1 MIFLLQKIIITW
13 FGMIILETL
22 ERLITF
28 HNDNNNEDNSKGIV
42 CAHNTHIGDARTTDM
57 SKDNMIN
64 LG

>member
-42 CAHNTHIGDARTTDM
+42 WTYNTHIGDARATVM